1 MISFARF
8 SAPDSSGGSRSLV
21 CVANLSGSDRPG
33 YRIGVPRSG
42 WWRTVID
49 TQSPEFSGW
58 GPGHREHLCADE
70 AVPWHGLD
78 QSIAVDLPALTV
90 LWLVPTDQ

>member
-8 SAPDSSGGSRSLV
+8 SADRSRTLV

-33 YRIGVPRSG
+33 YRIGVPRGG

-58 GPGHREHLCADE
+58 GPGHREHSCADDI
-70 AVPWHGLD
+70 PWHGLD
-78 QSIAVDLPALTV
+78 QSIAVDLPAVSV
-90 LWLVPTDQ
+90 LWLVPADQ